1 MIDDGGELPLSSRDF
16 RMKRFNTA
24 EPANSRRHVAL
35 LVETS
40 LASGRDILCG
50 IARYVREH
58 EPWALYHEP
67 RSLEESVPR
76 WLRSWKGDGIIARI
90 QNPGIAAAVKATRL
104 PVVDVLG
111 VVPKERFPLVH
122 VDDEAIAIA
131 AVEHLRERGF
141 RHFAYF
147 GIEKENWS
155 ECRRDS
161 FADAVRDA
169 GFDEAI
175 YELPRAA
182 ADSWETIEDELAEWI
197 RRLPKPVGVM
207 VCSDQRGPLVLEA
220 CRRAACAVPD
230 EVAVVGVDNDVPLCQ
245 VCNPPLSSV
254 QPGHEQVGYEA
265 AALLERLMNRGPN
278 LKSPILVEPQAV
290 VTRQSSDVLAIED
303 RQIATALRLIREAAG
318 QGTRVEA
325 LARQVG
331 LSRSVFQRRFRAAL
345 KRSVHQEILNARLKR
360 ARELL
365 AETDL
370 ALAEIAERT
379 GFKHQEYL
387 GAVFKAR
394 LGSTPAQF
402 RRRTTRHGSVRQDS
416 LPARI
421 EGR

>member
-1 MIDDGGELPLSSRDF
+1 MREPVNPCRNPALEIDGSAELPLSSGVLS
-16 RMKRFNTA
+16 MKRPNATKS
-24 EPANSRRHVAL
+24 ANSRRHVAL

-76 WLRSWKGDGIIARI
+76 WLSSWKGDGIIARI
-90 QNPGIAAAVKATRL
+90 QNPAIAAAVKATGL
-104 PVVDVLG
+104 PIVDVLG

-122 VDDEAIAIA
+122 VDDGAIAVA
-131 AVEHLRERGF
+131 AADHLRERGF

-155 ECRRDS
+155 ESRRDA
-161 FADAVRDA
+161 FARAVRTA
-169 GFDEAI
+169 GFDAAV

-182 ADSWETIEDELAEWI
+182 ADSWETIEEDLAAWI
-197 RRLPKPVGVM
+197 RQLPKPVGVM

-220 CRRAACAVPD
+220 CRRANSVVPD

-265 AALLERLMNRGPN
+265 AVLLERLMNHSPHP
-278 LKSPILVEPQAV
+278 KSPILVEPQAV
-290 VTRQSSDVLAIED
+290 ITRQSSDVLAIED
-303 RQIATALRLIREAAG
+303 RPIATALRLIRESAG
-318 QGTRVEA
+318 QGIRVES

-360 ARELL
+360 AQELL
-365 AETDL
+365 TETDL

-387 GAVFKAR
+387 GAVFKSR

-402 RRRTTRHGSVRQDS
+402 RRRVMR
-416 LPARI
+416 
-421 EGR
+421 

>member
-1 MIDDGGELPLSSRDF
+1 MREPVNPCRNPALEIDGRPNVPLSSRVHW
-16 RMKRFNTA
+16 MKRTGTIKS
-24 EPANSRRHVAL
+24 PNSRRHVAL

-90 QNPGIAAAVKATRL
+90 QNPSIAAAVKATGL

-111 VVPKERFPLVH
+111 VVPAEKFPLVH
-122 VDDEAIAIA
+122 VDDRAVATA

-141 RHFAYF
+141 RNFAYF
-147 GIEKENWS
+147 GIERENWS

-161 FADAVRDA
+161 FAEAV
-169 GFDEAI
+169 EASGGKAAV

-182 ADSWETIEDELAEWI
+182 ADSWETIEDDLAAWI
-197 RRLPKPVGVM
+197 RELPKPVGVM

-220 CRRAACAVPD
+220 CRRAGCEVPD

-245 VCNPPLSSV
+245 VCHPPLSSV
-254 QPGHEQVGYEA
+254 QPGHDQVGYEA
-265 AALLERLMNRGPN
+265 AALLERFMNRGGNP
-278 LKSPILVEPQAV
+278 KAPILVAPQAV
-290 VTRQSSDVLAIED
+290 ITRQSSDVLAIED
-303 RQIATALRLIREAAG
+303 RPIAAALRLIRESAG
-318 QGTRVEA
+318 QGIRVES

-331 LSRSVFQRRFRAAL
+331 LSRSVFQRRFRAVL

-360 ARELL
+360 AQALL

-370 ALAEIAERT
+370 SLAEIAERT

-387 GAVFKAR
+387 GAVFKGR
-394 LGSTPAQF
+394 VGTTPALF
-402 RRRTTRHGSVRQDS
+402 RRRTMR
-416 LPARI
+416 
-421 EGR
+421 